1 MNLCF
6 RHFHVSSIEIT
17 WTLKLQ
23 VTMLFCEHFF
33 WNFPEFSI
41 FSSFIVTQKVFL
53 LQMNKLR
60 CLIFILKNN
69 NLSDFSTIYQFWF
82 EMSLRIS
89 LHPLF
94 RICWRE
100 SPSVFFFLFLP
111 SMIFYFY
118 WNNIVMDFE
127 KSPFLDCFLPNTN
140 YSIFIEII
148 FYWTFPFFYFGE
160 KVVFYYLTFYSE
172 YLFLLK

>member
-1 MNLCF
+1 MFSTFSCF
-6 RHFHVSSIEIT
+6 INWDYLNIKAASNYVIL
-17 WTLKLQ
+17 WT
-23 VTMLFCEHFF
+23 FF

-100 SPSVFFFLFLP
+100 SPSVFFFIFLP

-127 KSPFLDCFLPNTN
+127 KSPCLCAYAEPHLTRIILFLLKSYCIGLSLP
-140 YSIFIEII
+140 F
-148 FYWTFPFFYFGE
+148 FFYFGE
-160 KVVFYYLTFYSE
+160 KVVFYSE